1 MLTGLA
7 QILLTRNTIL
17 TFVHLFFCWLDFY
30 SLALTSISYKDL
42 PLCKKL
48 GEALYR
54 FVLAKVVILLDAI
67 CP

>member
-7 QILLTRNTIL
+7 QILLTRNMVL
-17 TFVHLFFCWLDFY
+17 TFVHLFVLLLVRFLQF
-30 SLALTSISYKDL
+30 S
-42 PLCKKL
+42 PNQCKKL

-54 FVLAKVVILLDAI
+54 FVLAKIVILLDAI

>member
-7 QILLTRNTIL
+7 QILLTRNMVL
-17 TFVHLFFCWLDFY
+17 TFVQWFFVGVDFY
-30 SLALTSISYKDL
+30 SLALTSISFKDL

-48 GEALYR
+48 GEALYI